1 MPARPNTPFCW
12 IWLEIGQI
20 VVVAVDDAP
29 PASQSP
35 PGMPERIRT
44 AGTADRGAAI

>member
-1 MPARPNTPFCW
+1 MPARRNTPFCW
-12 IWLEIGQI
+12 IWLEIWQI
-20 VVVAVDDAP
+20 VGVAVADAP

-35 PGMPERIRT
+35 PGMPERIPP